1 LQQTP
6 LYIVASPH
14 PRVGKTL
21 LARLLLEF
29 FHSEKRPLL
38 GYDLN
43 PREPTFA
50 GYFPRW
56 VFTVDIADTRG
67 QMELFDRLIA
77 DKPVSTVIDLG
88 YGAFEQFF
96 SVLGEIGFANE
107 ARRRGIETVVLFVS
121 DRAPATVRAYGTL
134 RRKLANVAFI
144 PVHNESVSV
153 TIDKDD
159 FPPSRPEFRIIS
171 IPRLSPIVKGVVDR
185 PSFSFAS
192 YLVKPSTGPTEI
204 HDWVATIFNAFRDLE
219 LRLMMGRVTSVLGG
233 VSLGPPPLPRGT
245 SRR

>member
-1 LQQTP
+1 MQQTP

-21 LARLLLEF
+21 LARLLIEF
-29 FHSEKRPLL
+29 FYSEKRRLL

-50 GYFPRW
+50 SYFPRW
-56 VFTVDIADTRG
+56 VFSVDIANTRG
-67 QMELFDRLIA
+67 QMELFDHLIA

-88 YGAFEQFF
+88 YAAFEQFF
-96 SVLGEIGFANE
+96 SVLGEIGFAAE
-107 ARRRGIETVVLFVS
+107 ARRRGIETIVLFIS
-121 DRAPATVRAYGTL
+121 DRAPATVRAYGDL
-134 RRKLANVAFI
+134 RRRLTNVAFV

-153 TIDKDD
+153 SFDKDD
-159 FPPSRPEFRIIS
+159 FPPSRLELRTIS

-185 PSFSFAS
+185 PSFSFGT
-192 YLVKPSTGPTEI
+192 YLVKPPSGPTEI

-219 LRLMMGRVTSVLGG
+219 LRVMMGRLTSVLGG
-233 VSLGPPPLPRGT
+233 VSLGPPPLPRRTPRG
-245 SRR
+245 

>member
-21 LARLLLEF
+21 LARMLLEF

-121 DRAPATVRAYGTL
+121 DRAPATVRAYGAL

-159 FPPSRPEFRIIS
+159 FPPSRPEFRTVS

-233 VSLGPPPLPRGT
+233 VSLGPPPLPGRT
-245 SRR
+245 PRR